1 MTEEPVFEVHCR
13 CHNCLI
19 AERNSIITPEASQR
33 LIETP
38 SAQELRA
45 MRELELLI
53 LQKKMN
59 KLREA
64 LDADQSDIDMAFAAD
79 RLPNTKGWEQ

>member
-1 MTEEPVFEVHCR
+1 MVD
-13 CHNCLI
+13 
-19 AERNSIITPEASQR
+19 SKITPEARQR

-45 MRELELLI
+45 MRELSLLI
-53 LQKKMN
+53 LQKRCK

-64 LDADQSDIDMAFAAD
+64 LDNDQSDINTAFESD

>member
-1 MTEEPVFEVHCR
+1 MVD
-13 CHNCLI
+13 
-19 AERNSIITPEASQR
+19 SKITPEARQR

-45 MRELELLI
+45 MRELSLLI
-53 LQKKMN
+53 LQKKVS
-59 KLREA
+59 KLKQA
-64 LDADQSDIDMAFAAD
+64 LDNDQSDISTAFEAD

>member
-1 MTEEPVFEVHCR
+1 MVD
-13 CHNCLI
+13 
-19 AERNSIITPEASQR
+19 SKITPEARQR

-53 LQKKMN
+53 LQKKVN
-59 KLREA
+59 KLRET
-64 LDADQSDIDMAFAAD
+64 LDHDQSDINTAFESD